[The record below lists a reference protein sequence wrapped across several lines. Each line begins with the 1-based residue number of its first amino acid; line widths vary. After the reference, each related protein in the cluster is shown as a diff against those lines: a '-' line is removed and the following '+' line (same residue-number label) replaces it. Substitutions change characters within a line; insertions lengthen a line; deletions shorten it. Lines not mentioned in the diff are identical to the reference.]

1 METKKVLDFYIYPN
15 IDRMELL
22 KELTPL
28 DKGEYL
34 SLICPECKKRKAYI
48 YKTGI
53 YIKCNRKNK
62 CFYSESIWD
71 YAQKSKG
78 LSNQETLFEL
88 ARLANY
94 SLDINK
100 KYSDEQAIKARKK
113 ADILEMALSLFKEE
127 LFSQNGKEVLQYL
140 NNRKYSNKEIK
151 SMELGFFVPQL
162 ELEACLKNFN
172 RNEIYE
178 SGLKLKGLGSIY
190 QLAIPYRNSIG
201 RLKGFIVRTIKNI
214 DPKYFYTSG
223 LKRDTLFNLHQSI
236 REKNLTIVEGFLDV
250 LIAKER
256 NIKGVVATGSN
267 YFSQVQ
273 FDNLLKYGD
282 KNIILALDNDE
293 AGQAGTEQTLK
304 LKRLDNI
311 KFFIAEYP
319 ENYKDM
325 DELIREEGIKATKT
339 ILQNAI
345 SETKWMAR
353 RIINRQ
359 DITTDIGFNEALEEA
374 INYEQTI
381 GDPLESK
388 IFMANIAKGLNI
400 SSELLKPKLQDC
412 QEKKLIENL
421 KKGYKSFFRDGENL
435 LKDDKLEDV
444 KELLEQKMK
453 EVKSMSFIKTILPY
467 TLDDL
472 IEDVKQ
478 TKEGLKTGY
487 KALDKFV
494 TIPEEAITIIAGR
507 PSHGKTT
514 FLLNMYLNMIEAY
527 KDKTFVYFS
536 YEETRKQLGLKILN
550 IIAGVAIDEK
560 KNILELSKYLKGEHI
575 LSNDK
580 GALIEDAKRKL
591 ESYMQSKRLLLI
603 DQPFYLDELEN
614 CLNFLSQKYEIG
626 AIFIDYIQK
635 IKTKK
640 GFPMRQLQLQ
650 KISQSILEIAKT
662 LKLPVILGAQLGRDK
677 SKNKVRLDNL
687 REAGDIEQDANLVL
701 GVVNKS
707 MLEKENEEEEE
718 TFERVVELE
727 IKILKN
733 RNGVANKSI
742 ELEFDRPV
750 LKIRERKEIS
760 DMRDLW
766 SGKR

>member
-1 METKKVLDFYIYPN
+1 
-15 IDRMELL
+15 
-22 KELTPL
+22 
-28 DKGEYL
+28 
-34 SLICPECKKRKAYI
+34 
-48 YKTGI
+48 
-53 YIKCNRKNK
+53 
-62 CFYSESIWD
+62 
-71 YAQKSKG
+71 
-78 LSNQETLFEL
+78 
-88 ARLANY
+88 
-94 SLDINK
+94 
-100 KYSDEQAIKARKK
+100 
-113 ADILEMALSLFKEE
+113 LFK
-127 LFSQNGKEVLQYL
+127 
-140 NNRKYSNKEIK
+140 
-151 SMELGFFVPQL
+151 
-162 ELEACLKNFN
+162 
-172 RNEIYE
+172 
-178 SGLKLKGLGSIY
+178 
-190 QLAIPYRNSIG
+190 
-201 RLKGFIVRTIKNI
+201 
-214 DPKYFYTSG
+214 
-223 LKRDTLFNLHQSI
+223 LHQSI
-236 REKNLTIVEGFLDV
+236 REKNLIIVEGFLDI

-319 ENYKDM
+319 ESYKDM

-388 IFMANIAKGLNI
+388 IFMVNIAKGLNI
-400 SSELLKPKLQDC
+400 SSELLKPKLQDY

-603 DQPFYLDELEN
+603 DQSFYLDELEN

-626 AIFIDYIQK
+626 AVFIDYIQK

-742 ELEFDRPV
+742 ELEFDRPI
-750 LKIRERKEIS
+750 LKIREKKEIS